1 MTATATASSTLKVRF
16 LDLAALHQPLRADLE
31 TIWSQTLDN
40 SAFIGGSAVGE
51 FEQAWAA
58 YCGTQ
63 HAIGVANGT
72 DALELAIAGLGIGA
86 GDEVVV
92 PANTF
97 VATAEAVVRCGAT
110 PVFADV
116 RDDTLLIDAAQIEAV
131 LTPQTKAVIVVHLY
145 GQIPEMD
152 PILDLCRDHDLL
164 LIEDAAQA
172 HGATYNGRIAGSF
185 GNAATFSFYPGKNLG
200 ALGDAGAIVTNDER
214 LAQAIR
220 VEANHGR
227 DHHLLHSVVGR
238 NSRLDGVQAGAL
250 AIKLPHLDTWNAHR
264 IGVHD
269 QYRAALAGT
278 KVQTLA
284 TAAGS
289 QSVHHLEVVRVDDR
303 DGVREA
309 LSSRGIDS
317 GIHYAL
323 PCHEHP
329 AFAPFARGHLP
340 VAETAARRQLSL
352 PMHPTLTSEEV
363 DHVTSSLLEIT
374 SSE

>member
-1 MTATATASSTLKVRF
+1 MTATATPTSALKVRF
-16 LDLAALHQPLRADLE
+16 LDLAALHQPLRTDLE
-31 TIWSQTLDN
+31 AIWSETLDN

-51 FEQAWAA
+51 FEQAWAS
-58 YCGTQ
+58 YCGTD

-72 DALELAIAGLGIGA
+72 DALELAIAGLGIGP

-97 VATAEAVVRCGAT
+97 VATAEAVVRCGAV

-116 RDDTLLIDAAQIEAV
+116 RDDTLLIDAAGIEAV

-152 PILDLCRDHDLL
+152 PILALCAERELVL
-164 LIEDAAQA
+164 VEDAAQA
-172 HGATYNGRIAGSF
+172 HGATYNGRVAGSF
-185 GNAATFSFYPGKNLG
+185 GSAATFSFYPGKNLG
-200 ALGDAGAIVTNDER
+200 ALGDAGAIVTNSAA
-214 LAQAIR
+214 LADAIR

-238 NSRLDGVQAGAL
+238 NSRLDGVQAAAL
-250 AIKLPHLDTWNAHR
+250 AIKLAHLDAWNAHR
-264 IGVHD
+264 IDAHAS
-269 QYRAALAGT
+269 YLRAFAGT
-278 KVQTLA
+278 NVQSLA
-284 TAAGS
+284 TAPGS

-303 DGVREA
+303 DGVRDA
-309 LSSRGIDS
+309 LGRLNIDT

-329 AFAPFARGHLP
+329 AFAPFARGPLP
-340 VAETAARRQLSL
+340 IAEAAARRQLSL
-352 PMHPTLTSEEV
+352 PMHPTLTNEEI
-363 DHVTSSLLEIT
+363 DHVATSLLEIT